1 VSLPRKNEAKDPG
14 HSFDELK
21 NYLKAQGEGPFRIG
35 TSQGNLFLIKH
46 MKIELQQKQDIRNLS
61 YEELVQ
67 YFEGIGE
74 KSFRA
79 TQVFEWI
86 YQKGAWSFDSMP
98 NVPKELRER
107 LKQDFE
113 LKPNVIAQKLASEDK
128 TTKFLFDLYD
138 HEKIESVLIPTAT
151 RTTACISTQAGCK
164 FGCKFCASG
173 IGGWS
178 RNLTCAEIVTQVLH
192 VKEEALKHQRPLSNI
207 VFMGTGE
214 PLDNLSNLMKA
225 IRLINSDKGINIGA
239 RHITISTVG
248 LVPKIKELAQQG
260 LQLELAISL
269 HGYDN
274 ESRNTLMPVNRK
286 FPFDEL
292 IAACREYF
300 KATKRQ
306 ITFEYILI
314 KDVTCT
320 EKAVQ
325 SLKKAFKGIVC
336 KMNLIPYNPVSEFDH
351 KTPSG
356 KEMIAFRD
364 SLEDAGIH
372 ATIRTPRGRDV
383 GAACGQLRHSH
394 QENKQ

>member
-1 VSLPRKNEAKDPG
+1 MPTVS
-14 HSFDELK
+14 
-21 NYLKAQGEGPFRIG
+21 
-35 TSQGNLFLIKH
+35 
-46 MKIELQQKQDIRNLS
+46 QKDIRDLS
-61 YEELVQ
+61 LEELEQ
-67 YFEGIGE
+67 YFSSVGE
-74 KSFRA
+74 KVFRA

-86 YQKGAWSFDSMP
+86 YQKNAWSFDVMV
-98 NVPKELRER
+98 NLPKELRER
-107 LKQDFE
+107 LKGEFA
-113 LKPNVIAQKLASEDK
+113 LRPNEIAEKMVSSEG

-192 VKEEALKHQRPLSNI
+192 VKEESLKHERPLSNI

-214 PLDNLSNLMKA
+214 PLDNFDNLFKA
-225 IRLINSDKGINIGA
+225 IRIINAEKGIGIGA

-248 LVPKIKELAQQG
+248 LVPRIKELSKQN
-260 LQLELAISL
+260 LQIELAISL

-274 ESRNTLMPVNRK
+274 ESRNLLMPVNRK
-286 FPFDEL
+286 YPFDDL
-292 IAACREYF
+292 IEACREHF
-300 KATKRQ
+300 KRTKRQ

-320 EKAVQ
+320 DKAVE
-325 SLKKAFKGIVC
+325 SLKKAFKGIIC
-336 KMNLIPYNPVSEFDH
+336 KMNLIPYNPVSEFGH
-351 KTPSG
+351 KTPSRE
-356 KEMIAFRD
+356 EMYRFRD
-364 SLEDAGIH
+364 QLEDAGIH

-383 GAACGQLRHSH
+383 AAACGQLRHAHREPLPKPGESVI
-394 QENKQ
+394 